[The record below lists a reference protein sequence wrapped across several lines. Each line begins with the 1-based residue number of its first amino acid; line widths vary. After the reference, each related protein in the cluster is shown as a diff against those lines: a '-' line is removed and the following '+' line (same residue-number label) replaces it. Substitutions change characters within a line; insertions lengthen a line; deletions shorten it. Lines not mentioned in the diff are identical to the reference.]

1 MIPILSRIPW
11 MAGLVAAAVLL
22 HGGCGNAKS
31 EDITGLTSPVI
42 DTVATE
48 HRTTAASPRTS
59 EIQVEIQGAVHR
71 PGAYAFA
78 PETRLYEALRRAGG
92 ITASAEIRD
101 LNIAAPLRD
110 GSVLTVPSQEGHS
123 TPSVATAAQLNPA
136 EYTRSGWFQ
145 VSASSVATADNG
157 GNNSGCTD
165 LNRATSAE
173 LEALPGVGPKT
184 AEKIIRYR
192 EAQPFTQVEDLR
204 NVQGIGD
211 TRMQSL
217 RPLVCVQQIIQ

>member
-1 MIPILSRIPW
+1 MIPVQERRTW
-11 MAGLVAAAVLL
+11 MAGLLAGALL
-22 HGGCGNAKS
+22 LNGGCGKAES
-31 EDITGLTSPVI
+31 EDVPVQTAPVI
-42 DTVATE
+42 DVGATKPTLDDLPP
-48 HRTTAASPRTS
+48 RTT

-110 GSVLTVPSQEGHS
+110 GSVLTVPSQESHS

-145 VSASSVATADNG
+145 EGAGPQSTTAVG
-157 GNNSGCTD
+157 GTPSNCTD

-192 EAQPFTQVEDLR
+192 EQQPFTQVEDLR

-211 TRMQSL
+211 TRMETL
-217 RPLVCVQQIIQ
+217 RPLICVQ